1 MRHHA
6 PHHGTGGLS
15 ASLPRRLVPGLAVV
29 VALAIGVLGIWK
41 GAFVAGDSDA
51 FGYVSEANLIAHGT
65 LSIEQQFVR
74 TLPWPFADWSFAPAG
89 YRPATVRG
97 FIVPTYPAG
106 VPLIMALFQ
115 RLAGPNAV
123 FYVVPLLG
131 AFCVWMTSVLG
142 TSVHGRLTGTLA
154 AVLLATSPSF
164 LVELMAPASDVAA
177 TAWWTSA
184 LALAVRDSQL
194 AAIGAGLAASLAI
207 LTRPNLV
214 PLAAIVA
221 LSFVWR
227 IRGGDGDRRR
237 HTIQLALFVLAAVPG
252 CLAVAAIN
260 DHLYGS
266 PLRSGYESLDA
277 LYAIVNVGPNLDR
290 YPRWLMQ
297 TQTPFLCLAL
307 AAPMFAR
314 SKSSLREAAPLAP
327 RHVVLLLAFVAAV
340 CLSYVFYRPFGRD
353 EWTYL
358 RFLLPAYPALLILAV
373 AVTLEV
379 SRRVIARD
387 RAATAAAVT
396 VCLAIAGWQAREA
409 VGRGALTARMVERR
423 YVDVGRYI
431 EAMLPLNSVFIAK
444 LHAGSIRYYSGRLT
458 LYYEWL
464 ERRWLDDAVKEL
476 RARGYHPFIVLEE
489 DEETP
494 FRERFGALN
503 ALGSLDW
510 PPMAARGEPVRVR
523 VYDPIDRERFQQGET
538 IETRPIQ
545 HARGW

>member
-1 MRHHA
+1 M
-6 PHHGTGGLS
+6 
-15 ASLPRRLVPGLAVV
+15 
-29 VALAIGVLGIWK
+29 ALAIGVIGIWK
-41 GAFVAGDSDA
+41 GSFVAGDSDA

-106 VPLIMALFQ
+106 VPLVMALFQ

-131 AFCVWMTSVLG
+131 ALCVWMTSVLG
-142 TSVHGRLTGTLA
+142 TSVHSRLTGTLA
-154 AVLLATSPSF
+154 AVLMATSPSF

-177 TAWWTSA
+177 TAWWTST
-184 LALAVRDSQL
+184 LALAVRDSPL
-194 AAIGAGLAASLAI
+194 AALGAGLAASLAI

-214 PLAAIVA
+214 PLAAIVG
-221 LSFVWR
+221 LFFVWR
-227 IRGGDGDRRR
+227 VRRGDQDRRR
-237 HTIQLALFVLAAVPG
+237 RIVQLALFVVAAVPG

-260 DHLYGS
+260 NHLYGS
-266 PLRSGYESLDA
+266 PWSSGYESLDA

-307 AAPMFAR
+307 AAPVFIR
-314 SKSSLREAAPLAP
+314 SNAPLREAPPLAP
-327 RHVVLLLAFVAAV
+327 RHVALLLSFAAAV
-340 CLSYVFYRPFGRD
+340 FLSYVFYRPFGRD

-358 RFLLPAYPALLILAV
+358 RFLLPAYPALLTLAV
-373 AVTLEV
+373 AVTIEV

-387 RAATAAAVT
+387 GAATVAAVI
-396 VCLAIAGWQAREA
+396 VCLAVAGWQAREA
-409 VGRGALTARMVERR
+409 VGRGALTARTVERR

-431 EAMLPLNSVFIAK
+431 EAMLPLNSVFIAR

-503 ALGSLDW
+503 TLGLLDW

-523 VYDPIDRERFQQGET
+523 VYDPLDRERFQHGET
-538 IETRPIQ
+538 VETRPIEP
-545 HARGW
+545 ARRW